1 MSHYV
6 FSMLLT
12 DLHIHSNYSDGVL
25 SIPEIVDFYGKKNF
39 DIIAITDH
47 LCEEESFLG
56 RSARFLE
63 KTLTKETFP
72 FYLKLIEREAKRA
85 MDEYGML
92 VIPGVEFTK
101 NSLHFKRSAH
111 IVALG
116 IKEYVAADKNIH
128 ELLWEIKKQN
138 AFSIAAHPV
147 PTRMFEHQTLYL
159 WDQREDLRDKFDAW
173 EVASGP
179 HLFEEVMDSGL
190 PMIAN
195 SDFHHP
201 KQINSWKTMIDC
213 ELNFDSM
220 VLALKE
226 QRIELIKYSEYTS
239 KISSKLNGFVMGEG
253 AHLRLSLN

>member
-1 MSHYV
+1 M
-6 FSMLLT
+6 FLT
-12 DLHIHSNYSDGVL
+12 DLHIHSTYSDGQL
-25 SIPEIVDFYGKKNF
+25 SIPEIVDFYGVRKFN
-39 DIIAITDH
+39 IIAITDH

-56 RSARFLE
+56 KASRFLE
-63 KTLTKETFP
+63 KTLTNESFP

-92 VIPGVEFTK
+92 VIPGIEFTK
-101 NSLHFKRSAH
+101 NSLYFKRSAH

-116 IKEYVAADKNIH
+116 ITEFISADKNID
-128 ELLWEIKKQN
+128 ELLFEIKKQGGI
-138 AFSIAAHPV
+138 SIAAHPV
-147 PTRMFEHQTLYL
+147 STRVLEHQTFHL
-159 WDQREDLRDKFDAW
+159 WDQRENLRDKFDAW

-179 HLFEEVMDSGL
+179 YLFDEVMNSGL

-220 VLALKE
+220 ASAIRE
-226 QRIELIKYSEYTS
+226 QRIEFIKYSEYTS
-239 KISSKLNGFVMGEG
+239 PVKLPGKVVGEG
-253 AHLRLSLN
+253 AHYQFSMS

>member
-1 MSHYV
+1 M
-6 FSMLLT
+6 LT
-12 DLHIHSNYSDGVL
+12 DLHIHSNYSDGLL
-25 SIPEIVDFYGKKNF
+25 SIPEIIDLYGKNNF

-47 LCEEESFLG
+47 LCEEGSFLG
-56 RSARFLE
+56 KSARFLE

-85 MDEYGML
+85 MEEYGML
-92 VIPGVEFTK
+92 VLPGVEFTK
-101 NSLHFKRSAH
+101 NSLYFKRSAH

-116 IKEYVAADKNIH
+116 IKEFISADKNIH
-128 ELLWEIKKQN
+128 ELLFELKKQN

-147 PTRMFEHQTLYL
+147 STKVLEHQTFYL
-159 WDQREDLRDKFDAW
+159 WDQREELKDKFDAW
-173 EVASGP
+173 EVASGS
-179 HLFEEVMDSGL
+179 HLFEEVMNSGL

-220 VLALKE
+220 ALALRE
-226 QRIELIKYSEYTS
+226 QRIEFVKYSEFSS
-239 KISSKLNGFVMGEG
+239 KIKLRDMILGEG
-253 AHLRLSLN
+253 ARYQLSLS